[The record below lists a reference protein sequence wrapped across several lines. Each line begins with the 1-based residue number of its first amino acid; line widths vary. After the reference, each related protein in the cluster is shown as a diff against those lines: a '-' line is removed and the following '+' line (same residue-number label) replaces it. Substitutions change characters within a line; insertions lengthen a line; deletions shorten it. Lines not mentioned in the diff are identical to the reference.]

1 MVTRTEGESATR
13 PRSVVGVSGLLL
25 LLLLPLPVSS
35 AIRQDGTDTQHL
47 AGPAGGSP
55 GSGAVTLLQWHVL
68 NVNPHA
74 AKLLF
79 QYHNNA
85 DGGSAHAIVVYTQA
99 DGTTVNVS
107 TLVNLVPQQTATGV
121 HSTAVG
127 TWYFYAIVRN
137 RSTIRLYVGSE
148 ASAVSLV
155 ATLTDSRLQAQ
166 STAWRWT
173 ATGTSTAGYSADA
186 SIERLKVY
194 SAALDGTQIE
204 TERCSLTPASRVR
217 LWSYNELTTAGSY
230 VGQDGARPWVFT
242 TQGGGNF
249 STVAGPRPSC
259 AGAGRPRQ
267 P

>member
-1 MVTRTEGESATR
+1 
-13 PRSVVGVSGLLL
+13 VGVSGLLL
-25 LLLLPLPVSS
+25 VLLLPLSVWG

-55 GSGAVTLLQWHVL
+55 GSGAVTLLQWHML
-68 NVNPHA
+68 NATPNA

-85 DGGSAHAIVVYTQA
+85 HGGSAHAIIVYTQA

-107 TLVNLVPQQTATGV
+107 TLVNLAPQQTAASV
-121 HSTAVG
+121 HSAAAG
-127 TWYFYAIVRN
+127 TWYFFGVVRN
-137 RSTIRLYVGSE
+137 RSTIQLYVGSE
-148 ASAVSLV
+148 GSAVGLV
-155 ATLTDSRLQAQ
+155 ATLTDPRLQAQ

-194 SAALDGTQIE
+194 NAALDRSRIE
-204 TERCSLTPASRVR
+204 AERCSRTPASRVG
-217 LWSYNELTTAGSY
+217 LWSYNEFVMAGSY
-230 VGQDGARPWVFT
+230 VGQDGVSPWVFT

-249 STVAGPRPSC
+249 STVAGPHPSC
-259 AGAGRPRQ
+259 AGVAAPSSPFSGVESTPWHRR
-267 P
+267 